1 MNICTIIRVMYRYLI
16 FVIWYNLI
24 IGNLM
29 NQTARDAETTAQTCF
44 SSCSSFE
51 QISGHIET
59 VATYANEI
67 NTQINRFKV

>member
-1 MNICTIIRVMYRYLI
+1 
-16 FVIWYNLI
+16 
-24 IGNLM
+24 M